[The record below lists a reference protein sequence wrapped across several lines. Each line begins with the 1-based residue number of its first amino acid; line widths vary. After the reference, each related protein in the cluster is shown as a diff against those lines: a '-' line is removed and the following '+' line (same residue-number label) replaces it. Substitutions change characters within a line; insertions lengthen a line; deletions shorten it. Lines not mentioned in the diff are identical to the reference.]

1 VAVLGYLLLQY
12 QLKRVEKFDQLHR
25 REQRAMQNREVEK
38 IFMKKVRYSLFKP
51 DGSELDRH

>member
-1 VAVLGYLLLQY
+1 
-12 QLKRVEKFDQLHR
+12 
-25 REQRAMQNREVEK
+25 MQNREVEK